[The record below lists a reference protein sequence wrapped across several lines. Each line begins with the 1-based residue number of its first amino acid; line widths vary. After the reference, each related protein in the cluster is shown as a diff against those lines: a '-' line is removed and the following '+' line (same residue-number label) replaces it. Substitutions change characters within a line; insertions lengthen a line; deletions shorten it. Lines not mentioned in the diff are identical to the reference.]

1 MHCDRRVIP
10 TKGLPLYLY
19 EILACCVFPER
30 VPCARLRWRT
40 PGVDNVGEK
49 RKMFSRARMHY
60 LTPLST
66 NVTHRLSEFQ
76 AFRVSENNTHGP
88 YPSFALALAL
98 TPTLPLPFSMLS
110 LVPLHLPTF
119 AVTFTLRGS
128 AGHIVLLYVFLH
140 VFLYNLCFPQQ
151 LYKLQCI
158 SGLGNTPDGKQQNFP
173 NLSLFVPAVYL
184 ERNLTF
190 TRILF
195 ALPVDLSK

>member
-1 MHCDRRVIP
+1 MWITWERKEKCSAAPECIILLHSVPMSPTDFPNFRHSEFPKTIP
-10 TKGLPLYLY
+10 TVLTLLSPLPL
-19 EILACCVFPER
+19 PS
-30 VPCARLRWRT
+30 PLRI
-40 PGVDNVGEK
+40 
-49 RKMFSRARMHY
+49 
-60 LTPLST
+60 
-66 NVTHRLSEFQ
+66 
-76 AFRVSENNTHGP
+76 
-88 YPSFALALAL
+88 
-98 TPTLPLPFSMLS
+98 PLPFSMLS